1 MNELHEFTALCETC
15 GCSVLYAEPLRN
27 HTTFR
32 IGGACTAFVN
42 VNSAETLKKLLAYC
56 RRAGSAYTILGNGSN
71 VLAADSGFRG
81 IVLHLGR
88 DFSKITREDDR
99 LHCEAGA
106 TLARI
111 GKFALEESL
120 TGMECLAGIPG
131 TVGGALYMNAGAYG
145 REMSDIIISAECMDE
160 NGTLSTVSK
169 EEMQLG
175 YRTSVFQ
182 DRHCIITGMTLQLS
196 QGKYGEIKEEM
207 DDLLGKRR
215 AKQPLEL
222 PSAGSTFRR
231 PVGNY
236 ASFLIDQ
243 CGLKGAKRGRCTGQ
257 QETRRLCGEYR
268 KGHLPRCAGAVRLCQ
283 ADGSGKD
290 RLPAGTGTGDFGRP
304 VCLKGK

>member
-56 RRAGSAYTILGNGSN
+56 RRTGSAYTILGNGSN
-71 VLAADSGFRG
+71 VLAADSGFPG

-169 EEMQLG
+169 EGNAAWLSNQRLSG
-175 YRTSVFQ
+175 PPLHHYRNDASA
-182 DRHCIITGMTLQLS
+182 LS
-196 QGKYGEIKEEM
+196 GQVRRDQG
-207 DDLLGKRR
+207 R
-215 AKQPLEL
+215 
-222 PSAGSTFRR
+222 
-231 PVGNY
+231 
-236 ASFLIDQ
+236 
-243 CGLKGAKRGRCTGQ
+243 
-257 QETRRLCGEYR
+257 
-268 KGHLPRCAGAVRLCQ
+268 
-283 ADGSGKD
+283 DG
-290 RLPAGTGTGDFGRP
+290 
-304 VCLKGK
+304 